1 MQKSSQQK
9 NIMDWCNI
17 VDQKAIPHTSYLKK
31 PILVEQQD
39 NSGSYMYNIYNILYI
54 YLSLI
59 LYYI

>member
-39 NSGSYMYNIYNILYI
+39 NSGSYMYNIYNISHI
-54 YLSLI
+54 K
-59 LYYI
+59 